1 MHDYIKKKLD
11 RRKIDMFSRK
21 TVKKVAIIIK
31 NIEKKSTH
39 FRKNK
44 KDQKINDSKKRKR
57 IDDVFDKK
65 SNDDR
70 FNVFTEFNKNAK
82 KNKNDKKNKKKI
94 YRKSHATIVK
104 KKNIIKMFALMSKKK
119 NQNR

>member
-1 MHDYIKKKLD
+1 MFNRKAMKK
-11 RRKIDMFSRK
+11 IVM
-21 TVKKVAIIIK
+21 IIK
-31 NIEKKSTH
+31 NIEEKSTH

-44 KDQKINDSKKRKR
+44 KNQKINDSKKRKR

-82 KNKNDKKNKKKI
+82 KNKSDKKKKI

-104 KKNIIKMFALMSKKK
+104 KKIL
-119 NQNR
+119 

>member
-1 MHDYIKKKLD
+1 MIRVNYLIQTLHDYIKKKLD
-11 RRKIDMFSRK
+11 RKKIDMFNRK
-21 TVKKVAIIIK
+21 AVKKTAIIIK

-44 KDQKINDSKKRKR
+44 KNQKINDSKKRKW

-65 SNDDR
+65 LSDNR

-82 KNKNDKKNKKKI
+82 KNKDDKKNKKKI
-94 YRKSHATIVK
+94 YRKSHVTIVK
-104 KKNIIKMFALMSKKK
+104 KKIL
-119 NQNR
+119 

>member
-1 MHDYIKKKLD
+1 MKK
-11 RRKIDMFSRK
+11 
-21 TVKKVAIIIK
+21 TAIIIK

-39 FRKNK
+39 LRKNK
-44 KDQKINDSKKRKR
+44 KNQKTNDSKKRKR
-57 IDDVFDKK
+57 INDVFDKK

-82 KNKNDKKNKKKI
+82 KNKDDKKNKKKI
-94 YRKSHATIVK
+94 YQKSHATIVK
-104 KKNIIKMFALMSKKK
+104 KKDIIRISALMSKKK